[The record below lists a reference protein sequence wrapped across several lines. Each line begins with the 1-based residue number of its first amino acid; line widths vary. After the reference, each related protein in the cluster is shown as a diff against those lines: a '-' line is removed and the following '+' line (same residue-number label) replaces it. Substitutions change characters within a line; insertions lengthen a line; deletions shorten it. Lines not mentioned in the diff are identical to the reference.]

1 MKIYI
6 KADPDYENCI
16 YPWRKNIEGQI
27 KETTSLISA
36 EYEISIFEWF
46 YTEERCPYFPS
57 FIQEDI
63 HARYIRNG
71 ASHFYFGETGPYYH
85 LLFVWEP
92 ADFIK
97 FNDILDENDYDE
109 AQALANAKEEYA
121 DVCNKLGVPCDC
133 HLKAPDGF
141 VYIGSYVDGQ
151 DEPLSLPGLKFEEDD
166 DGTSYLAHCMFR
178 SI

>member
-6 KADPDYENCI
+6 KADSDFENCI
-16 YPWRKNIEGQI
+16 YPWYKNIEEQI

-36 EYEISIFEWF
+36 EYEISILEWF
-46 YTEERCPYFPS
+46 NTQERCPYFPS

-71 ASHFYFGETGPYYH
+71 ASHFYFGQTGPYYH
-85 LLFVWEP
+85 LLFAWEP

-97 FNDILDENDYDE
+97 PNDISDEDDYDE
-109 AQALANAKEEYA
+109 AQALAIAKEEYS
-121 DVCNKLGVPCDC
+121 DVCKKLGVPYDYD
-133 HLKAPDGF
+133 LKVPDGF

-151 DEPLSLPGLKFEEDD
+151 NEPLSLPGLKFEEDD
-166 DGTSYLAHCMFR
+166 DGTSYLAHCMFSR
-178 SI
+178 L